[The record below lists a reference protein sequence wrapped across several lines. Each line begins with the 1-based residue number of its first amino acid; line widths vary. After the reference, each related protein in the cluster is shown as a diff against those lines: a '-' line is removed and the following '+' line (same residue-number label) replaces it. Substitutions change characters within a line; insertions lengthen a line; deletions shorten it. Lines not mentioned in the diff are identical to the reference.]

1 MGPPELGY
9 PSRERMGG
17 LESVKDF
24 FCFDIPPGGRE
35 KDSRKTIVNRKRKN
49 SEKGD
54 DNSLVLPES
63 HFTKSTP

>member
-1 MGPPELGY
+1 
-9 PSRERMGG
+9 MGG
-17 LESVKDF
+17 FESVKDF